1 VARKRT
7 DICEY
12 AYCYRITYPNG
23 KVYIG
28 ADYSDHADLMGY
40 SYLGSMS
47 KKGKAVLRDDM
58 QGAKSITIQREIIWE
73 GRGLT
78 VSEVI
83 SKGRE
88 LIAAHDSRNPD
99 KGYNLN

>member
-1 VARKRT
+1 MARKRN
-7 DICEY
+7 DVCDY
-12 AYCYRITYPNG
+12 AYCYRVTYPNG

-47 KKGKAVLRDDM
+47 KKGKAILCGDM
-58 QGAKSITIQREIIWE
+58 QGAKSTTIQRDIIWE
-73 GRGLT
+73 GQDVM

-83 SKGRE
+83 S
-88 LIAAHDSRNPD
+88 
-99 KGYNLN
+99 